1 MHWKMKCYHSNKMRR
16 IEQEYKIIAEKH
28 GGTYYFFIVSS
39 TPSGMKYVTGA
50 LRSLAEAQLRL
61 EGIRRKQ

>member
-1 MHWKMKCYHSNKMRR
+1 MRR
-16 IEQEYKIIAEKH
+16 TEQEYKIIAEKH
-28 GGTYYFFIVSS
+28 GDTYYFFIVSS

-61 EGIRRKQ
+61 EGIRRRQ